1 MPGSL
6 SHLIGRF
13 FDVLLARPLD
23 QAERAAVEEWL
34 DSSQSE
40 VFFSQPDSD
49 QRHGYN
55 AALVVLSAADA
66 DASTVRAALLH
77 DVGKRHAAL
86 GVVGRSVVSV
96 LIRVGLPLP
105 RRGRLY
111 RDHGEIAARELGELG
126 CEPLVVAFA
135 LHHHG
140 ERPPAIPLPIWELLQ
155 LADEPP
161 KTKETVR
168 ARIS

>member
-1 MPGSL
+1 MPGSP
-6 SHLIGRF
+6 SHLIRRF

-49 QRHGYN
+49 QRHGYH

-77 DVGKRHAAL
+77 DVGKRHSRL

-105 RRGRLY
+105 ERGRLY

-126 CEPLVVAFA
+126 CEALVVDFA
-135 LHHHG
+135 RHHHG
-140 ERPPAIPLPIWELLQ
+140 ERPSGIPLPTWELLQ
-155 LADEPP
+155 LADQPP

>member
-1 MPGSL
+1 MPGSP
-6 SHLIGRF
+6 SHLIRRF

-23 QAERAAVEEWL
+23 SAERAAVEAWL

-40 VFFSQPDSD
+40 VFFSQPHSD
-49 QRHGYN
+49 QRHGYH

-66 DASTVRAALLH
+66 DVSTVRAALLH
-77 DVGKRHAAL
+77 DVGKRHSRL

-96 LIRVGLPLP
+96 LIRVGLPLTE
-105 RRGRLY
+105 RGRLY

-126 CEPLVVAFA
+126 CEALIVDFA
-135 LHHHG
+135 RHHHG
-140 ERPPAIPLPIWELLQ
+140 ERPSGIPPHIWELLQ